1 MGSTIATMRACADDP
16 PAVSVEALF
25 RTDYRRLVELAR
37 LLVDDVGQAEEVVQ
51 DAFVSL
57 HRHWP
62 ALRSPA
68 AAPAWLR
75 TAVVNGSRGQL
86 RRRATARRHLRSV
99 EPPLGPGPDDRAVLA
114 EEHRAVAAALRGL
127 PGRQRECLALRF
139 YEDLTEAEIAAALG
153 ISTGSVKTHV
163 HRGMAAL
170 TAALE
175 TNDD

>member
-1 MGSTIATMRACADDP
+1 MRADADDV
-16 PAVSVEALF
+16 PAAGIEALF
-25 RTDYRRLVELAR
+25 RSDYRRLVELAR

-57 HRHWP
+57 HRHWSH
-62 ALRSPA
+62 LRAPG

-75 TAVVNGSRGQL
+75 TAVVNGSRGRL

-99 EPPLGPGPDDRAVLA
+99 EPPLGIGPDERAVLSD
-114 EEHRAVAAALRGL
+114 EHRAVAAALRTL
-127 PGRQRECLALRF
+127 PDRQRACLALR
-139 YEDLTEAEIAAALG
+139 YYADLSEAEIATTLG

-170 TAALE
+170 AIALE
-175 TNDD
+175 TSDG